1 MLKHSF
7 KGKAHVILI
16 SSRSLMTIITGE
28 SCIILID
35 NWHLLPPLTR
45 RIIWTFMH
53 VDLPPHFHYVIAC
66 EDLVLLPMDQVS
78 LTPSSSTRSSLCF
91 CRLHVLLKP
100 AASKQVTH
108 PAPSTFPKGMACN
121 QRTFSRRNRR
131 LAAFICKG

>member
-7 KGKAHVILI
+7 KGKTYVISI
-16 SSRSLMTIITGE
+16 SSSLMAVLAGE

-91 CRLHVLLKP
+91 CRLHVLLKS

-131 LAAFICKG
+131 LAAFVCKG